1 MSGEQAEAP
10 EARLLVLVHGRPR
23 EARREAAT
31 SHRGRS
37 RKQRRAILNCAQ
49 PGGFIAYPYY
59 AAREVA
65 EILSVSD
72 DYVRAT
78 FRNGRQGRVL
88 QICDP
93 KPGRRRYEVLLVPYA
108 TLMAF
113 IERFTKDGSLD
124 LETPHL
130 RRRRRCA

>member
-1 MSGEQAEAP
+1 VVAGFQVSISGRFWVST
-10 EARLLVLVHGRPR
+10 EARDARHQDHGVRRGRP
-23 EARREAAT
+23 AKLRRPLLDCT
-31 SHRGRS
+31 
-37 RKQRRAILNCAQ
+37 Q
-49 PGGFIAYPYY
+49 PGGFVAYPYY

-72 DYVRAT
+72 DYVRAV

-108 TLMAF
+108 TLVAF
-113 IERFTKDGSLD
+113 INRFTKDGSLD
-124 LETPHL
+124 LETPDV